1 MMRGMR
7 SQPCGTPY
15 DPGTDCTVAGVA
27 LSGNFPGRTPAAL
40 VALSGAGRDA
50 IRAVARDAL
59 RAAGSDQANE
69 CVAGLPAHLKRLQS
83 EHR

>member
-7 SQPCGTPY
+7 SQPCSTPF
-15 DPGTDCTVAGVA
+15 DPGTGCTVAGVA
-27 LSGNFPGRTPAAL
+27 LSVNFPGLMPGAL

-59 RAAGSDQANE
+59 RAAGSDQGIE
-69 CVAGLPAHLKRLQS
+69 CVAGLPEHLQRLP
-83 EHR
+83 